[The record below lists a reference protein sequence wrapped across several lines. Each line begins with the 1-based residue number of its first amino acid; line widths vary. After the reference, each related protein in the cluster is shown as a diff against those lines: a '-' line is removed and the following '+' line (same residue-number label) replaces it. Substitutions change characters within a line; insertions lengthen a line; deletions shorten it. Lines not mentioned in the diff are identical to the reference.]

1 VDFPTLDLDQ
11 IPDAAT
17 RQAVQLVLH
26 LLEQLH
32 AQVQALQAENQ
43 RLRDEIRRLTGQSP
57 RPTFPTPRSPKSS
70 PSTATDLSSEA
81 ERREPKPHHKQ
92 PKLQRIVIDREEILH
107 VDPALLPTDAQ
118 FKGYQPVVVQN
129 LKLVTDNVLFQKE
142 VFYSPSQRCR
152 FLAPLPAGYTGQYGP
167 HLRTLTLVFHHAGQM
182 SEPQIHALFTDAGIA
197 IARGTISEFLIGG
210 HERFHAEAQEVLVA
224 GMASSPWQHLDV
236 TPTRVEGHNEA
247 CHVLCNPLYTAYQTR
262 PAQDRLTVI
271 GVLQGDAPRRYRLD
285 ELAWAYLL
293 EVGVSQKLL
302 VAVEALAAAQAPTVE
317 WDEAAFGALLATA
330 VPWAGPGQRQR
341 LLEAGAFA
349 AYWAQEAIAPV
360 HTLVCDDAPQFGGI
374 TPDRSGC
381 WVHDGR
387 HYKKLLPL
395 LPQHRE
401 QVAAFRKRYWEY
413 YRELLAYQRAPTAA
427 EAARLEREFDFL
439 FATVT
444 GLEMLDERIA
454 RSRAKKVALLLV
466 LKHPELPL
474 TNNAA
479 ELGARRRVRKRDVSF
494 GPQSEAG
501 KRAWDTFQTL
511 CATAA
516 KLGISI
522 YEYLHDRISGACQ
535 MPSLAQRIGEQA
547 RLLNLGASWGTSRAS
562 P

>member
-1 VDFPTLDLDQ
+1 VELPTLDLDQ

-17 RQAVQLVLH
+17 RRAVQLLLN

-32 AQVQALQAENQ
+32 AQLQALQAENQ

-57 RPTFPTPRSPKSS
+57 RPTFPASRSPNSS
-70 PSTATDLSSEA
+70 KNSATDLSSET
-81 ERREPKPHHKQ
+81 ERREPKPHHKK
-92 PKLQRIVIDREEILH
+92 PKLQRIVIDREEILR
-107 VDPALLPTDAQ
+107 VDPALLPTDAE

-142 VFYSPSQRCR
+142 VYYSPSQRRR

-167 HLRTLTLVFHHAGQM
+167 HLRTLALVLHHAGQM

-197 IARGTISEFLIGG
+197 IARGTISQFLIGG
-210 HERFHAEAQEVLVA
+210 HEPFHAEAQEVLVA
-224 GMASSPWQHLDV
+224 GLASSPWQHLDV
-236 TPTRVEGHNEA
+236 TPTRVEGRNEA

-262 PAQDRLTVI
+262 PSQDRLTVI
-271 GVLQGDAPRRYRLD
+271 GVLQGDVARRYRLD
-285 ELAWAYLL
+285 ELAWAYLR

-302 VAVEALAAAQAPTVE
+302 VAVEALAAVQAPAVE
-317 WDEAAFGALLATA
+317 WDEATFGALLATH

-341 LLEAGAFA
+341 ILEAGAFA
-349 AYWAQEAIAPV
+349 AYWAQEAIPPV

-374 TPDRSGC
+374 TPDLSGC

-401 QVAAFRKRYWEY
+401 EVAAFRKRYWEY
-413 YRELLAYQRAPTAA
+413 YRQLLAYQRAPTAA
-427 EAARLEREFDFL
+427 AAARLEGEFDTL
-439 FATVT
+439 FSTVT

-454 RSRAKKVALLLV
+454 RSRAKKAALLLV

-479 ELGARRRVRKRDVSF
+479 ELGVRRRVRKRDVSF

-501 KRAWDTFQTL
+501 KQAWDTFQTL

-516 KLGISI
+516 KLGVSFYRYI
-522 YEYLHDRISGACQ
+522 HDRVSGACELR
-535 MPSLAQRIGEQA
+535 PLAAMIEEQA
-547 RLLNLGASWGTSRAS
+547 GLLNLGASWASSRAS

>member
-1 VDFPTLDLDQ
+1 VDFPTLDLAQ

-17 RQAVQLVLH
+17 RQAVQLVLN

-70 PSTATDLSSEA
+70 QSTATDLSSEA
-81 ERREPKPHHKQ
+81 ERREPKPHNKK

-107 VDPALLPTDAQ
+107 VDPALLPTDAE

-142 VFYSPSQRCR
+142 VFYSPSQRRR

-182 SEPQIHALFTDAGIA
+182 SEPQLHALFTDAGIA

-236 TPTRVEGHNEA
+236 TPTRVEGRNEA

-262 PAQDRLTVI
+262 PSQDRLTVI

-302 VAVEALAAAQAPTVE
+302 VAVEALAAGQAPAVE
-317 WDEAAFGALLATA
+317 WDEATFGALLATQ

-341 LLEAGAFA
+341 VLEAGAFA
-349 AYWAQEAIAPV
+349 AYWAQEAIPPV

-374 TPDRSGC
+374 TPALAGC

-395 LPQHRE
+395 LPQHQE
-401 QVAAFRKRYWEY
+401 EVAAFRKRYWEY
-413 YRELLAYQRAPTAA
+413 YRQLLAYQRAPTAE
-427 EAARLEREFDFL
+427 EAARLEGEFDTL
-439 FATVT
+439 FSTVT
-444 GLEMLDERIA
+444 GLAMLDERIA
-454 RSRAKKVALLLV
+454 RSRAKKAALLLV

-511 CATAA
+511 CGTAA
-516 KLGISI
+516 KLGVSI
-522 YEYLHDRISGACQ
+522 YEYLHDRISGAYQ
-535 MPSLAQRIGEQA
+535 MPSLAQRIAERAQ
-547 RLLNLGASWGTSRAS
+547 LLNLGTSWGTAQA
-562 P
+562 PP